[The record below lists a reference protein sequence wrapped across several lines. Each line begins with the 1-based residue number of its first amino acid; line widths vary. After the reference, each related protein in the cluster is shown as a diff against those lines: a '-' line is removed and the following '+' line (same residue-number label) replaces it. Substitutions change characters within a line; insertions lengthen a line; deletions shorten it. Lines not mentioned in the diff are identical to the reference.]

1 MQPDIRIR
9 SVGPAC
15 LYGLAALTDAGR
27 KWIETHAVP
36 IGGGWNENTF
46 WMNDRLLPR
55 DELRKSKLVLVCG
68 IGDTDEHDTPADG
81 WL

>member
-1 MQPDIRIR
+1 MQPDIRIK
-9 SVGPAC
+9 SLGAAC
-15 LYGLAALTDAGR
+15 LYGLAALTGAGR
-27 KWIETHAVP
+27 IWIETHAVP
-36 IGGGWNENTF
+36 LGGGWDKNTF